1 MSGILQYNGKC
12 SNCNRG
18 YPDVDIVVPI
28 VHDKGGGA
36 RNSGYL
42 CMDCFRNE
50 LYKNKDHTQH
60 ENELP
65 KFITVAEDLKK
76 KEFLQNKAKIGD
88 GSNIAAE
95 DR

>member
-1 MSGILQYNGKC
+1 MSGILQYSGKC
-12 SNCNRG
+12 SNCDRG
-18 YPDVDIVVPI
+18 HPDVDIVVPF

-36 RNSGYL
+36 HSSGYL
-42 CMDCFRNE
+42 CMDCLRNE
-50 LYKNKDHTQH
+50 LYKNKNRTQQ

-65 KFITVAEDLKK
+65 KSITVAEDLKK
-76 KEFLQNKAKIGD
+76 KEFLQKKAKLGD